1 MSTRSDGEAGAAPIG
16 PAGAA
21 PGAAPGQ
28 TAQVRMTLGGK
39 PSGLRNPSKAMR
51 GLASG
56 ALFLEAMV
64 MLMAVQPVRVL
75 SGGIDTVTLVVLVG
89 GAAFALLLTGLLR
102 HNWAW
107 WLGSALQV
115 GLVVAGFFLHWAV
128 GAVGVLFG
136 LTWLYVLYVRRTVL
150 R

>member
-1 MSTRSDGEAGAAPIG
+1 MSTRSEGDAGAAPIG

-21 PGAAPGQ
+21 PGAAHGESS
-28 TAQVRMTLGGK
+28 QVRMTLGGK

-56 ALFLEAMV
+56 ALFLEAIV
-64 MLMAVQPVRVL
+64 MLLAIQPIRVL
-75 SGGIDTVTLVVLVG
+75 SGGIDTVTIAVLVG

-115 GLVVAGFFLHWAV
+115 GLVVAGFLLHWAV
-128 GAVGVLFG
+128 GAVGVMFG
-136 LTWLYVLYVRRTVL
+136 LVWLYVLHVRRTVL